1 MSSVKMSRNFWP
13 FLFIFKNAFM
23 LILKQRIISLTAK
36 GKTTLPRGED
46 TEKQYQ
52 LLLQI
57 SKKKQLTTDERN
69 TNGEMHSG
77 WWPWSMVINWH
88 VLKHFLRSSLFRS
101 QALFLLFLIFITLR
115 DHSGAMLSKQ
125 QSRTEVIGTAGWKD
139 KLCTGISCHSG
150 DCDRKA
156 LKCR

>member
-1 MSSVKMSRNFWP
+1 
-13 FLFIFKNAFM
+13 M

-77 WWPWSMVINWH
+77 
-88 VLKHFLRSSLFRS
+88 
-101 QALFLLFLIFITLR
+101 
-115 DHSGAMLSKQ
+115 
-125 QSRTEVIGTAGWKD
+125 
-139 KLCTGISCHSG
+139 
-150 DCDRKA
+150 
-156 LKCR
+156 

>member
-1 MSSVKMSRNFWP
+1 MSRNFWP
-13 FLFIFKNAFM
+13 FLLIFNNAFM
-23 LILKQRIISLTAK
+23 IILKQRIISVTAK
-36 GKTTLPRGED
+36 RKTTLPRNED

-52 LLLQI
+52 LLWQI
-57 SKKKQLTTDERN
+57 SKKKHLTTDERN

-77 WWPWSMVINWH
+77 LWPWSMVINWH
-88 VLKHFLRSSLFRS
+88 VLKHFLRNSLFKS
-101 QALFLLFLIFITLR
+101 QALFLLFLIFITLW
-115 DHSGAMLSKQ
+115 DHSEAMLSTQ

-139 KLCTGISCHSG
+139 KLRTGISCHSG